1 MNATDYGH
9 NDLMNPSFELPVNVI
24 TSNTIMILC
33 MFRYYK
39 NVDMLVKSN
48 RVPVI
53 HGKETSNQ
61 QFYSFIS
68 YYPRYRSNMNNSH
81 PVGTSVQIK

>member
-1 MNATDYGH
+1 
-9 NDLMNPSFELPVNVI
+9 
-24 TSNTIMILC
+24 
-33 MFRYYK
+33 
-39 NVDMLVKSN
+39 MLVKSN